1 MKVTTRLTPLLVVL
15 GLAAAVTGCNKEPS
29 LAESPPLEVVVGQP
43 VSETI
48 ADWDIYTGTVDP
60 RDSVEVRSRV
70 RGHIKEVRFK
80 EGEEI
85 AAGTELFTIDS
96 GPFEAELKQ
105 AKGLLANW
113 EAKLKFAEERF
124 VVYKPLAEKGS
135 VAADELN
142 KVTADKGEALGG
154 VDSAKG
160 KILDAELNIG
170 YCKIS
175 APITGKV
182 GEAMVTKGN
191 LVGSS
196 GQESLLTTIVGVDPM
211 YVNFYVNERSYQ
223 SYRKLLLKRAES
235 EPAADKGA
243 KVVIPVEM
251 AIGGDPRFSFKGV
264 VDFVDNR
271 VDPATS
277 SIKVRAKFENP
288 KGPDNRRP
296 LTAGMFARVRV
307 AVADPH
313 KATLIADRAILS
325 DQSLKYV
332 LVVNKEKKNVVE
344 RVDIDASNRLQESG
358 LRAVDAGLK
367 GDEWVIVEGVNR
379 ARPGVTVAPTEG
391 KMPRRPESGK

>member
-1 MKVTTRLTPLLVVL
+1 
-15 GLAAAVTGCNKEPS
+15 
-29 LAESPPLEVVVGQP
+29 
-43 VSETI
+43 
-48 ADWDIYTGTVDP
+48 
-60 RDSVEVRSRV
+60 
-70 RGHIKEVRFK
+70 
-80 EGEEI
+80 
-85 AAGTELFTIDS
+85 
-96 GPFEAELKQ
+96 
-105 AKGLLANW
+105 
-113 EAKLKFAEERF
+113 
-124 VVYKPLAEKGS
+124 
-135 VAADELN
+135 DELN

-154 VDSAKG
+154 VHSAKG

-175 APITGKV
+175 APITAKV

-196 GQESLLTTIVGVDPM
+196 GQESLLPTIVGVDPKD
-211 YVNFYVNERSYQ
+211 VTFYVNERSYQ
-223 SYRKLLLKRAES
+223 SSRKLLLKRAES